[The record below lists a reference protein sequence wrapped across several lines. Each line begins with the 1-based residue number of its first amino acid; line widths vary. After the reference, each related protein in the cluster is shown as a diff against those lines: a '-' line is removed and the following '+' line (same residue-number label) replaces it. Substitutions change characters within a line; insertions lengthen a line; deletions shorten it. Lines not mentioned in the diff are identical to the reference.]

1 MPALR
6 SLLASFFLLNAAAF
20 GADPGLLSLVMPDA
34 KVIAGIQVDQARISP
49 FGQYVLTHMQP
60 DDENFKKF
68 MSDTGFDPR
77 RDLREIVMA
86 SNSGTDITS
95 HWVVIARGMF
105 DASKFAAAVK
115 QNDGTVTSFQGV
127 DLLSGGAPSAGGTD
141 SVVAFPDN
149 STAVMGDPDS
159 VKTTIQ
165 RFQTKASGANLAT
178 QVKNLSASYDFWF
191 LTLVPLSEFA
201 AIMPDPNMGQAMK
214 GNLFQAISQASG
226 GLKFGANVQFQMQA
240 VARSEQDAK
249 SLADVVRFI
258 AGLIQTNKGKGPAAG
273 QVSTLVDSMHLSTSG
288 NVMTMSLSVPE
299 TQVEQLL
306 MSAHPKKQTAS
317 K

>member
-1 MPALR
+1 MPSLR
-6 SLLASFFLLNAAAF
+6 FILPSFFLIRIAVFA
-20 GADPGLLSLVMPDA
+20 ADPGLLSLVMPDA

-49 FGQYVLTHMQP
+49 FGQYVLGHMQP
-60 DDENFKKF
+60 DDANFKKF
-68 MSDTGFDPR
+68 VSDTGFDPR

-86 SNSGTDITS
+86 SNSGADIGS
-95 HWVVIARGMF
+95 HWVMIARGMF
-105 DASKFAAAVK
+105 DASKIAAAVK

-127 DLLSGGAPSAGGTD
+127 GLFSGTTSATAVTE

-149 STAVMGDPDS
+149 STAIMGDADS

-191 LTLVPLSEFA
+191 LTLVPLSEFSA
-201 AIMPDPNMGQAMK
+201 VMPDPNMGQAMQ
-214 GNLFQAISQASG
+214 GNLFKAISQASG

-258 AGLIQTNKGKGPAAG
+258 GGLIQTNKGKSSTAG
-273 QVSTLVDSMHLSTSG
+273 TVSTLVDSMTLTTAG
-288 NVMTMSLSVPE
+288 NVMTMALSIPE
-299 TQVEQLL
+299 TQLEQLL
-306 MSAHPKKQTAS
+306 MSGHPKKQTAS